1 MAFTIASKA
10 EGAALSLRNVSC
22 KSQSMHVTHRPER
35 NFRARATPSRGKIR
49 QQREMTWE
57 ERFFAEYRPPQLIPN
72 KYVLVASIIVAVSL
86 AWYSAAA
93 RQGGL

>member
-1 MAFTIASKA
+1 
-10 EGAALSLRNVSC
+10 
-22 KSQSMHVTHRPER
+22 MHVTHRPER
-35 NFRARATPSRGKIR
+35 NFRARATPSRGKTR